1 MKANKH
7 EINGYIYVT
16 SEEKPIRDE
25 YYVGF
30 YKKSIFVKKRTSGIL
45 IANPCKKII
54 LCNNPNLPIQ
64 QLTTEEVEYLKSVD
78 SFEVEIGY
86 LGMGGFVKTNE
97 IISKDK
103 VFYKIII
110 PQETEQTK
118 ESIEEVANKIYHNIK
133 HKYPVLPNDTTW
145 IQGFIEGAKWKHQ
158 NGYNH
163 AKQTL
168 YTEDE
173 MIDFVEEYKEFS
185 INSNKDVISFK
196 EWFNKHKKQ

>member
-16 SEEKPIRDE
+16 SEETTKCE
-25 YYVGF
+25 MFWHYNH
-30 YKKSIFVKKRTSGIL
+30 IFKTISTNESTGY
-45 IANPCKKII
+45 KKII

-64 QLTTEEVEYLKSVD
+64 QLSTEEVEYLKSVD
-78 SFEVEIGY
+78 SFEVE
-86 LGMGGFVKTNE
+86 KTYTYNK
-97 IISKDK
+97 IKFND
-103 VFYKIII
+103 FYKILIPQESI
-110 PQETEQTK
+110 KTFSNYSEYFDKYPQETEQPK
-118 ESIEEVANKIYHNIK
+118 ENIEEVAISFYKKGKLNN
-133 HKYPVLPNDTTW
+133 VT
-145 IQGFIEGAKWKHQ
+145 QSFIV
-158 NGYNH
+158 GYNH